1 MMTNGVPDLECR
13 TVALLSAF
21 RSRPHCVALVA
32 SWGILAVGALQ
43 GQTDAAAVRFFEEK
57 VRPVL
62 AQKCLSCHNDQA
74 KMSGLSLASRES
86 AMLGGSRG
94 SAVIPGQPGES
105 LLIQAVN
112 RAGSLKMPPTGP
124 LQHQEVAALT
134 EWVRSGAAWTATA
147 GKDIERA
154 DASHWSFQAVR
165 GPEPPSVRN
174 EDWVRNPID
183 RFVLAR
189 LEAKQIQ
196 PSPEASRRTLI
207 RRASL
212 DLIGLPPSPE
222 EIAQFL
228 ADSRPGAYERLVD
241 RLLDSP
247 HYGER
252 WGRHWLDIARY
263 ADSNGYS
270 IDGNRSIW
278 RYRDWV
284 IDALN
289 DNMPFDR
296 FVTEQIAGDL
306 LPDPTTEVLVATG
319 FHRNT
324 MINQEGGIDFEQY
337 RVEAVVDRVS
347 TTGAALL
354 GLTIGCAR
362 CHDHKFDPIS
372 QKDFY
377 QLYAFFNNIDELSGE
392 LSVEE
397 AGKREMD
404 PILEFGEPAD
414 FARRDAVRRQV
425 SLLEE
430 ELAAYRKELDAELA
444 DWEQR
449 LSEKERA
456 EIEPHIRQILE
467 TPREKRVSLQKG
479 VLDRFFASRDPGWQA
494 RRDGLR
500 ALGAAV
506 PELESTLI
514 MRELP
519 RPRDAFVH
527 SSGDFTRRGETVHPG
542 TPTVLP
548 PLPKTDNPNR
558 LDLARWLMSSENPLT
573 ARVTVNRMW
582 QRYFGL
588 GLVETES
595 DFGSQGTPPSH
606 PQLLDWL
613 ASEFVR
619 QDWNFKAMHRL
630 IVTSASYRQASVT
643 RPELSEVD
651 PGNRLLARQNRL
663 RLEAE
668 IIRDAALAASGL
680 LTPKVGGPSVFPPQP
695 EGSGQFTQVDRE
707 WKTADGPDRYRRG
720 IYTFFR
726 RSAAYPGL
734 AMFDAPNAQATATR
748 RNRSNTPLQALTLLN
763 DQTQT
768 EFSRALASV
777 TLSQGGE
784 GRSER
789 IRYVFER
796 CLTRLPLP
804 EEEERLRIFLSRMA
818 DDFRTHPSAI
828 PAMVGQTSD
837 GDDEPLLAAWTAA
850 SRVLLNLDEFV
861 TRQ

>member
-1 MMTNGVPDLECR
+1 MPRQL
-13 TVALLSAF
+13 A
-21 RSRPHCVALVA
+21 
-32 SWGILAVGALQ
+32 LAVSFGVLAVSALQ
-43 GQTDAAAVRFFEEK
+43 AQTSTEAVRFFEEN

-62 AQKCLSCHNDQA
+62 AEKCLSCHNDQT

-94 SAVIPGQPGES
+94 SAVIPGQPADS
-105 LLIQAVN
+105 LLINAVN
-112 RAGSLKMPPTGP
+112 RTGSLEMPPTGP
-124 LQHQEVAALT
+124 LQNHEVEALT
-134 EWVRSGAAWTATA
+134 EWIRTGAAWGATDTE
-147 GKDIERA
+147 GRWA
-154 DASHWSFQAVR
+154 DASHWSFQVVNRPNPPAVD
-165 GPEPPSVRN
+165 N
-174 EDWVRNPID
+174 EGWVRNPID

-189 LEAKQIQ
+189 LEAKQI
-196 PSPEASRRTLI
+196 PSSPEASRRTLI
-207 RRASL
+207 RRVSL

-222 EIAQFL
+222 EIADFL
-228 ADSRPGAYERLVD
+228 ADSEPGAYERLID

-252 WGRHWLDIARY
+252 WGRHWLDVARY

-270 IDGNRSIW
+270 IDGNRSMW

-284 IDALN
+284 INALN

-306 LPDPTTEVLVATG
+306 LPEPTPDALVATG

-324 MINQEGGIDFEQY
+324 MINEEGGIDFEQY

-347 TTGAALL
+347 TTGAAFL
-354 GLTIGCAR
+354 GLTVGCAR

-377 QLYAFFNNIDELSGE
+377 ELYAFFNSIDELSGGM
-392 LSVEE
+392 SVEE
-397 AGKREMD
+397 GAKRTMD

-414 FARRDAVRRQV
+414 FARRDAVRHQV
-425 SLLEE
+425 SLLEQE
-430 ELAAYRKELDAELA
+430 SAAYKKELDEKLA
-444 DWEQR
+444 DWEQL

-456 EIEPHIRQILE
+456 KIEPHIRQILE
-467 TPREKRVSLQKG
+467 IPPEDRVSVQKG

-494 RRDGLR
+494 RRDGLQ
-500 ALGAAV
+500 ALRAAV
-506 PELESTLI
+506 PKLESTLI

-519 RPRDAFVH
+519 RPRDAFIHV
-527 SSGDFTRRGETVHPG
+527 SGDFTRRGSAVHPG
-542 TPTVLP
+542 TPAVLP
-548 PLPKTDNPNR
+548 PLPQTENPNR
-558 LDLARWLMSSENPLT
+558 LDLARWLMSPDNPLT

-588 GLVETES
+588 GLVETEN

-606 PQLLDWL
+606 PRLLDWL

-619 QDWNFKAMHRL
+619 QDWNLKAMHRL
-630 IVTSASYRQASVT
+630 MLNSATYRQSSAM
-643 RPELSEVD
+643 RPELSEID
-651 PGNRLLARQNRL
+651 PGNSLIAKQNRL

-668 IIRDAALAASGL
+668 IIRDAALATSGL
-680 LTPKVGGPSVFPPQP
+680 LAPKIGGPSVFPPQP
-695 EGSGQFTQVDRE
+695 EGSGQFTQVNRE
-707 WKTADGPDRYRRG
+707 WKTAEGPDRYRRG
-720 IYTFFR
+720 MYTFFR

-734 AMFDAPNAQATATR
+734 AMFDAPNAQATTTR

-768 EFSRALASV
+768 EFSRALGKLA
-777 TLSQGGE
+777 LSRGGE
-784 GRSER
+784 ARDDR

-796 CLTRLPLP
+796 CLARLPQP
-804 EEEERLRIFLSRMA
+804 KEEERIRQYLSRMV
-818 DDFRTHPSAI
+818 DDFRTHPDTIEDVIGEMPEGA
-828 PAMVGQTSD
+828 D
-837 GDDEPLLAAWTAA
+837 GPLLAAWTAA
-850 SRVLLNLDEFV
+850 SRVMLNLDEFV